1 MCYNNKSVHKRS
13 ELNNLSNKIHAYCR
27 KRVSNSSVPFRLIF
41 YNYPATNFG
50 MGFFARLDKK
60 DAGNKLGFYKLLQ
73 LLIEEHGAMEALINL
88 MLSGNTVA
96 VELRWIN
103 RVYAEKQRLVIRYT
117 GDCTSVIAI

>member
-1 MCYNNKSVHKRS
+1 MPNAKFS
-13 ELNNLSNKIHAYCR
+13 R

-117 GDCTSVIAI
+117 DDCTSGRHTLEQFLEALMYLPPEQI